1 MTSSNSG
8 CQFQAQVVTCTSVKQ
23 EVLMSPS
30 LGSIKLLE
38 YRTQSIELREITYLL
53 DYQFIIKAY
62 NSGSAR

>member
-38 YRTQSIELREITYLL
+38 SLIELREISYLL